1 MKVLIIED
9 EGPAARRLKKMLEL
23 RSCLVL
29 DCLDSVEEGLEWFA
43 SNESP
48 ELIFSDIQL
57 SDGISFEIFDTIKV
71 NAPII
76 FTTAYDQY
84 AIRAF
89 KHNSIDYLLKPIGE
103 VDLDKAIAKYRKS
116 IQKSTAVNFEQLKLM
131 LNNAGQHTKYKDR
144 FMVKMG
150 SRLKTVF
157 VEDINAFYSEH
168 KTTFVITVNGN
179 KYHYDETLEVT
190 EAELD
195 PDLFFRVNRKYIV
208 KIDAVKEAII
218 YSTSRLKLI
227 VANLEKEDI
236 IVSREKVKLFKEWF
250 GA

>member
-9 EGPAARRLKKMLEL
+9 EGPAARRLKKMLEV
-23 RSCLVL
+23 RSCKVL
-29 DCLDSVEEGLEWFA
+29 DCLDSVEEGVEWLA
-43 SNESP
+43 SNEVP

-57 SDGISFEIFDTIKV
+57 SDGISFEIFDTIKLSS
-71 NAPII
+71 PII

-89 KHNSIDYLLKPIGE
+89 KHNSIDYLLKPIGD
-103 VDLDKAIAKYRKS
+103 VDLDNAITKYRKS
-116 IQKSTAVNFEQLKLM
+116 IQRNTMINFEQLRSM
-131 LNNAGQHTKYKDR
+131 LNPSGQNTIYKDR

-150 SRLKTVF
+150 SKLKTVF
-157 VEDINAFYSEH
+157 VDDINAFYSEH
-168 KTTFVITVNGN
+168 KTTFVITANGN

-190 EAELD
+190 EAELN

-208 KIDAVKEAII
+208 KIDAVLEAII
-218 YSTSRLKLI
+218 YSISRLKLS
-227 VANLEKEDI
+227 VVNLEKEDI
-236 IVSREKVKLFKEWF
+236 IVSREKVKLFKVWF